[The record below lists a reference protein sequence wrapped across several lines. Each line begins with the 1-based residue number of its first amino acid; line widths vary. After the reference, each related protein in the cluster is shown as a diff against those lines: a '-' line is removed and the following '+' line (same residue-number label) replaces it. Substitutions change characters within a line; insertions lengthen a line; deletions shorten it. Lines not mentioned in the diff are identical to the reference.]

1 MVKEKLL
8 LKVNKDIIETI
19 KLELC
24 TMKKMKGIFWIVLIA
39 YLIIVFMFFSSFQVL
54 MTDMNK
60 SAFFFFQQTAIC
72 LLSLVGFVPIMVGS
86 KMLWDDIYTDMLQ
99 VKTSIYGRN
108 LVLLSKIISS
118 IFFQFVFSFI
128 PCMIA
133 LIYDW
138 HYRNKGDTISIIK
151 IFIIIQFFYNIW
163 GFISMAITYLCKS
176 SFFATGILVCIY
188 YLEAYFAQYIPVNII
203 KWFPMWNQ
211 KSILYQFFSK
221 PEGMIAIIQKE
232 YNSEKDAYIIILGL
246 FFILFFSFILQF
258 LKKDI
263 KEKS

>member
-1 MVKEKLL
+1 MKA
-8 LKVNKDIIETI
+8 NRYKDIMETI
-19 KLELC
+19 RLELF
-24 TMKKMKGIFWIVLIA
+24 TMKKMKGISWIVLIA

-54 MTDMNK
+54 MADMNK
-60 SAFFFFQQTAIC
+60 NTYFFFQQTAIC
-72 LLSLVGFVPIMVGS
+72 LLSLIGFVPIVIGS
-86 KMLWDDIYTDMLQ
+86 KMLWDDICTGMLQ
-99 VKTSIYGRN
+99 VKTSMYGRN
-108 LVLLSKIISS
+108 LVLLSKIVSS
-118 IFFQFVFSFI
+118 IFFQFAFSLI
-128 PCMIA
+128 PCIIA

-138 HYRNKGDTISIIK
+138 HYRNKGEVIFIIK

-163 GFISMAITYLCKS
+163 CFISMAITYLCKS

-211 KSILYQFFSK
+211 KSILHHFFSK

-232 YNSEKDAYIIILGL
+232 YNAEQDAYIIILGL

-258 LKKDI
+258 LKRDI